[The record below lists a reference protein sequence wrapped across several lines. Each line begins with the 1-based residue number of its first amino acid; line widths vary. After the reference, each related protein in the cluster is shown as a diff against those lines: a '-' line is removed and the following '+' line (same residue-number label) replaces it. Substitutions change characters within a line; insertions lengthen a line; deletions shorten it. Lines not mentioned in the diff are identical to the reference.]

1 MQGRHVRLNLARRV
15 AALFAVPRSDIDPVN
30 GLAEELQRSA
40 GLIDSY
46 EAMCAQLLP
55 DEVVYGELTS
65 EESRPSVDE
74 KTGDDLAPVELK
86 TKSGASLNIWV
97 RLLNEERDRFAKLC
111 EAMIKLDLDARR
123 LTFQQSQVT
132 AIVQLMLSPELALND
147 DQKRAASRLLRDL
160 DERHAAMIDG
170 EVVA

>member
-65 EESRPSVDE
+65 EESRPSVDADD
-74 KTGDDLAPVELK
+74 GDLAPVELK

-170 EVVA
+170 EVIA